1 MVPEKLPAGIDPA
14 NAAAFVMILSQMLMD
29 SNEFLYI
36 N

>member
-1 MVPEKLPAGIDPA
+1 MPAGIDPA
-14 NAAAFVMILSQMLMD
+14 QAAAVVDLSQMLMD